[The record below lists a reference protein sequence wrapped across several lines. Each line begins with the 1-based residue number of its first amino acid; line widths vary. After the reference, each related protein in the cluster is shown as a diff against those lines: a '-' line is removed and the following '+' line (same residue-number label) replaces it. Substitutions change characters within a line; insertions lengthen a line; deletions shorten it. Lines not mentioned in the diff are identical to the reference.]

1 MRYAAPPLT
10 RRLCRMPTFADAAA
24 LDFESASLAELR
36 QLNRPDPMLFT
47 ARTCAQLRDASEAL
61 KR

>member
-1 MRYAAPPLT
+1 
-10 RRLCRMPTFADAAA
+10 MPTFADAAA